1 MTMVARTRLTGMP
14 AGVIDKEHMMQRDSQ
29 PRRVW
34 SPALAH
40 TITEPVFAVVMGV
53 SGSGKT
59 TVSAL
64 LAAALGCQFQ
74 EGDDLHSDENVEK
87 MRSGTPLTDADRLP
101 WLLKIAEEIDN
112 WRGRGE
118 SGVLACSAL
127 KRSYRDI
134 IIGGRP
140 DVTLVYLKGSYD
152 LVRRRIAARHEHF
165 MPLALLDSQFAT
177 LQEPTA
183 DEHPIVVDV
192 GSRPAEIVAEI
203 VQQLERRHGN
213 AGRESPLRVAERE
226 EASRGEGR

>member
-14 AGVIDKEHMMQRDSQ
+14 AGVIDKEHMMRRESQ
-29 PRRVW
+29 PQRMW

-40 TITEPVFAVVMGV
+40 TITEPVIAVVMGV

-87 MRSGTPLTDADRLP
+87 MQSGTPLTDADRLP
-101 WLLKIAEEIDN
+101 WLRKIAEEIDN
-112 WRGRGE
+112 WRRRSE

-134 IIGGRP
+134 IIGGRL
-140 DVTLVYLKGSYD
+140 DVTLVYLKGQYD
-152 LVRRRIAARHEHF
+152 LVCRRMVARHEHF

-177 LQEPTA
+177 LQEPTP

-192 GSRPAEIVAEI
+192 GSRPVEIAVEI
-203 VQQLERRHGN
+203 VQQLERRHSN
-213 AGRESPLRVAERE
+213 DGRESPLRAAECE
-226 EASRGEGR
+226 EASTGERR